1 MNKISRYNFLKSLY
15 PFSIFFFLSCAAVQP
30 PSGGP
35 KDETPPVLI
44 EATPPS
50 ETTHFGGGKIQ
61 LRFSEYLDETSVERG
76 LQIFPRLSSPMK
88 VHYKGDEIV
97 LDIPK
102 DLSPDR
108 TYIVTLSREVRD
120 EHGVPLASSIQL
132 AYATGDRIDQGVI
145 KGRVV
150 NDPNVVVHL
159 WKMDGTDKRDSL
171 FAMPP
176 QYVTDVDDEGGYQF
190 GFLSPGSYRLLAI
203 SREAA
208 GLPLDPRRFRY
219 GLPWVEKITI
229 DSNEVVGGI
238 NMLVWREPQPFQLLR
253 GEWQAVTWGKLIF
266 NNQLPSDSLTG
277 EIKFSVGNG
286 PFAPV
291 TDWYRDPLEANNL
304 VVEIPDSLYGKNLQM
319 RIDSLGSDGEII
331 LDSVRIGISVPDEP
345 DTNYLELL
353 RPEGDVLLTPGRG
366 TDPPL
371 NLIFSQPLLPLSST
385 GNYPLLYID
394 DSLLVESTITWE
406 NPLWLKLRP
415 LAPWEPNKVY
425 RVELFRS
432 GFLSK
437 EGNTFEDSLI
447 TITVRTRRRPG
458 YGGLSVRIKSGGQ
471 YPFVGEIRAVEKP
484 SQMYTSVVNSQA
496 RIAFSDIPE
505 GAYTLMLYEDRD
517 RNETYTFG
525 KAFPFMPGEW
535 FMTYPDTVEI
545 RANWEIELA
554 PILIKEFK

>member
-1 MNKISRYNFLKSLY
+1 MNKYSRHNFFKFLSPLTV
-15 PFSIFFFLSCAAVQP
+15 FFFLSCAAIQP

-35 KDETPPVLI
+35 KDETPPVLVD
-44 EATPPS
+44 ATPPS
-50 ETTHFGGGKIQ
+50 ETTHFSGGEIR

-76 LQIFPRLSSPMK
+76 LQISPRLSKPMTVK
-88 VHYKGDEIV
+88 YKGDEI
-97 LDIPK
+97 LLRIPK
-102 DLSPDR
+102 ELSPER
-108 TYIVTLSREVRD
+108 TYIITLSREVKD
-120 EHGVPLASSIQL
+120 EHGVPLANSIQL
-132 AYATGDRIDQGVI
+132 AYGTGDRIDKGMI

-159 WKMDGTDKRDSL
+159 WRMDENERNDSL
-171 FAMPP
+171 FASPP
-176 QYVTDVDDEGGYQF
+176 HYVTDVDDEGGYQF
-190 GFLSPGSYRLLAI
+190 GFLSPGGYRLMAI

-229 DSNEVVGGI
+229 DSNEVIAGI
-238 NMLVWREPQPFQLLR
+238 NMLVWREPQPFKLLR
-253 GEWQAVTWGKLIF
+253 GELQGATWGKLFF

-277 EIKFSVGNG
+277 EISFSVENG
-286 PFAPV
+286 PFVPV
-291 TDWYRDPLEANNL
+291 SGWYRDPLEADNL
-304 VVEIPDSLYGKNLQM
+304 VVEIPDSLYGKKLQM
-319 RIDSLGSDGEII
+319 QIDSLGSGGKII

-353 RPEGDVLLTPGRG
+353 RPENEVLITPGRG

-371 NLIFSQPLLPLSST
+371 ELVFSQPLLPLLSAKD
-385 GNYPLLYID
+385 YPLLYID
-394 DSLLVESTITWE
+394 DSLLVESITTRV

-415 LAPWEPNKVY
+415 LIPWEPNKVY

-432 GFLSK
+432 GFLSR
-437 EGNTFEDSLI
+437 EGNAFEDSLI
-447 TITVRTRRRPG
+447 TVTIRTRRRPG

-505 GAYTLMLYEDRD
+505 GTYTLMLYEDRD

-525 KAFPFMPGEW
+525 KAFPFTPGEW
-535 FMTYPDTVEI
+535 FMTYPDTLDI
-545 RANWEIELA
+545 RANWEIELT
-554 PILIKEFK
+554 PISIKEFR